1 MGKKRLG
8 KGLSALIPKEEENNE
23 FDQKSGNIK
32 EIKVENIV
40 PNPYQPR
47 KDFNSEALRELAE
60 SIKEHG
66 VIQPIS
72 VRKVEDKYQL
82 IAGERRLRA
91 SKMANLKTIP
101 AIEKKLDE
109 RQVMEI
115 ALIENLQ
122 REDLTP
128 IEEAMAY
135 KKLIDEFGLTQGD
148 VSKRVGKSRSAIAN
162 TIRLLKL
169 PKKIQD
175 YVSRETLSMGHA
187 RTLLSIS
194 DENEMLKIC
203 DIAINN
209 ELTVRQLEKLI
220 KDLKESPEDKKEDKS
235 MKEKD
240 SEVIEIEK
248 KLRSIIG
255 TSVRIKDTKDKKM
268 ITIECKNKE
277 DLHRILSMLEKK

>member
-203 DIAINN
+203 DIAIKN

-220 KDLKESPEDKKEDKS
+220 KDLKDSPQDKKEDKS